1 MLAKYK
7 NIIIL
12 TMSFLPDKV
21 TGTIAGV
28 EFEADIQTDN
38 NNQQYILVDG
48 NTYYLSQ
55 FKVI

>member
-12 TMSFLPDKV
+12 TMSFSPDQV
-21 TGTIAGV
+21 IGTIAGI
-28 EFEADIQTDN
+28 EFKADIQTDSKG
-38 NNQQYILVDG
+38 QYIIIA
-48 NTYYLSQ
+48 NNKYYLSQ

>member
-12 TMSFLPDKV
+12 KMTFSPDQV
-21 TGTIAGV
+21 VGTIAGI
-28 EFEADIQTDN
+28 EFKANILTDN
-38 NNQQYILVDG
+38 KGQYIIV
-48 NTYYLSQ
+48 NCNKYYLSQ

>member
-12 TMSFLPDKV
+12 TMSFNPDVV
-21 TGTIAGV
+21 TGTIAGE
-28 EFEADIQTDN
+28 EFKADILTDN
-38 NNQQYILVDG
+38 NNQQYIIV
-48 NTYYLSQ
+48 NCNKYYLSQ

>member
-12 TMSFLPDKV
+12 TMSFNPDQV
-21 TGTIAGV
+21 IGTIAGI
-28 EFEADIQTDN
+28 EFKADIQTDSKGN
-38 NNQQYILVDG
+38 QYIIV
-48 NTYYLSQ
+48 NRIKYYLSQ